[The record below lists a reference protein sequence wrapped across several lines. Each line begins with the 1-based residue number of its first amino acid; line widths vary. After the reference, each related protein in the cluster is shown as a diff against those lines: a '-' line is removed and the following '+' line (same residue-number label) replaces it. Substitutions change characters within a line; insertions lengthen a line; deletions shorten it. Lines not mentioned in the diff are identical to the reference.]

1 MGDAAAATAPARRPQ
16 PAVSEAP
23 ASEPLAQPLPLAQP
37 PLACLAPR
45 SRRRWIDATAG
56 EDAVLEEMLQRWA
69 APLHEGG
76 CGNSGRLR

>member
-1 MGDAAAATAPARRPQ
+1 MLSTAIPAQTAAHWLLALGLNGILI
-16 PAVSEAP
+16 S
-23 ASEPLAQPLPLAQP
+23 LAQPLPLAQP

-45 SRRRWIDATAG
+45 SRHRWIDATAG